1 LVTSSAPR
9 ARPRSAGKLLT
20 AGLAVA
26 FAILPT
32 SAGAAVST
40 GGAPTPAEAPPA
52 PVSATG
58 APASGTPS
66 SGALSLVSAK
76 ADPRKSYFDGIRSP
90 SLRFELESTK
100 AQNDIR
106 IDVIDEA
113 GEVVRSYYRNAVA
126 PHRPIGIRWDGMTS
140 EKHAAPKGRYTFRV
154 SPQGASQTVG
164 RASTSSEPLS
174 LGFEFFVY
182 EFPILGAHNYGG
194 PDNRFGAPR
203 SGHTHEGQDVL
214 AACGTPLVAAR
225 GGTVRYAGYE
235 GAAGN
240 YLVIDGKGT
249 PYDTVYMHLAQPSP
263 LKTGDPVRTGQAI
276 GIVGETGDATACHLH
291 FELWTGPG
299 WYVGGHP
306 VDPLPY
312 LKRWDQYS

>member
-1 LVTSSAPR
+1 VVSSASR
-9 ARPRSAGKLLT
+9 ARPQAAGKLLT
-20 AGLAVA
+20 SVIAAT
-26 FAILPT
+26 FAILAT

-40 GGAPTPAEAPPA
+40 GGAPTAAESPPPPA
-52 PVSATG
+52 SATG
-58 APASGTPS
+58 SPAPWTPS
-66 SGALSLVSAK
+66 AGTLSLLMARTS
-76 ADPRKSYFDGIRSP
+76 PRKSYFDGTKNP
-90 SLRFELESTK
+90 SLRFELESTQ

-106 IDVIDEA
+106 IDVVDEA
-113 GEVVRSYYRNAVA
+113 GEVVRSYYRNDVE

-140 EKHAAPKGRYTFRV
+140 EKKTAPKGRYSFRV
-154 SPQGASQTVG
+154 GPQGSGQTAG
-164 RASTSSEPLS
+164 RASSSSEPLS

-182 EFPILGAHNYGG
+182 EFPILGPHNYGG

-203 SGHTHEGQDVL
+203 AGHTHEGQDVL

-225 GGTVRYAGYE
+225 GGEVRYAAYE

-240 YLVIDGKGT
+240 YLVINGKGT

-306 VDPLPY
+306 IDPLPY
-312 LKRWDQYS
+312 LKRWDKYS

>member
-1 LVTSSAPR
+1 VVSSAPR
-9 ARPRSAGKLLT
+9 ARPRTAGKLLT
-20 AGLAVA
+20 SAIAAA
-26 FAILPT
+26 FAILAT

-40 GGAPTPAEAPPA
+40 GGAPTAAESPP
-52 PVSATG
+52 PPTSATG
-58 APASGTPS
+58 SPAPGTPS
-66 SGALSLVSAK
+66 SGTLSLLSARTG
-76 ADPRKSYFDGIRSP
+76 PRKSYFDGTKNP
-90 SLRFELESTK
+90 SLHFELESTQ

-106 IDVIDEA
+106 IDVVDEA
-113 GEVVRSYYRNAVA
+113 GEVVRSYYRNDVE
-126 PHRPIGIRWDGMTS
+126 PQHPIGIRWDGMTS
-140 EKHAAPKGRYTFRV
+140 EKKTAPKGRYTFRIG
-154 SPQGASQTVG
+154 SQGGGQTAG
-164 RASTSSEPLS
+164 RASSSSDPLS

-182 EFPILGAHNYGG
+182 EFPILGPHDYGG

-203 SGHTHEGQDVL
+203 AGHTHEGQDVL

-225 GGTVRYAGYE
+225 GGEVRYAGYE

-240 YLVIDGKGT
+240 YLVINGKGT

-306 VDPLPY
+306 VDPLPF
-312 LKRWDQYS
+312 LKRWDKCS